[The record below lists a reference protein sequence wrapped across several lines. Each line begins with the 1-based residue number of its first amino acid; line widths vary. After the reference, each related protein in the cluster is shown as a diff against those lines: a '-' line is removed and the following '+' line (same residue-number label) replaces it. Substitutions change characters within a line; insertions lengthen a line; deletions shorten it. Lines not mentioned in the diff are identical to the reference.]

1 MRGFV
6 KNNAMHTAQSVYIH
20 WPFCPY
26 KCSFCPFVAF
36 SGWDRF
42 MFEYHQ
48 ALQSEFKEYKN
59 TLKEKQKIKTLYIG
73 GGTPSTWP
81 VDLLLDTF
89 GTLESMFERQTI
101 SEITLEVN
109 PGTVTVG
116 KVAAWKQVG
125 ITRLSI
131 GVQSLN
137 DGVLQRLGRHQ
148 KADDVRRLINM
159 VAGQF
164 NSLSIDLIVGLPG
177 VTVEQWKQQVEE
189 IMTWPIQH
197 VSVYFLSI
205 HEGTGLY
212 FKLQRGKELL
222 PPDDQVVDLYYW
234 TIEMFKQYGFLQY
247 EVSSFA
253 KTGYESQHN
262 QAYWHRKQYKG
273 FGVGAWSF
281 DGTYRFQNE
290 KQLMR
295 YITAA
300 KDTSVATS
308 YKERISPAQERFEII
323 MLGLRTMQ
331 GVTVKQCM
339 QGLTEEKKQQFF
351 SEVAYLIE
359 QNFLT
364 QVEDVLFLTHK
375 ALSVENEIA
384 VRLAV

>member
-1 MRGFV
+1 
-6 KNNAMHTAQSVYIH
+6 MHTARSVYIH

-42 MFEYHQ
+42 MLEYHQ
-48 ALQSEFKEYKN
+48 ALKQELILYGSDLLQKQ
-59 TLKEKQKIKTLYIG
+59 TLDTLYIG

-81 VDLLLDTF
+81 PDLLLDTF
-89 GTLESMFERQTI
+89 ATLETIFEKQTI

-109 PGTVTVG
+109 PGTVTPE
-116 KVAAWKQVG
+116 KVVAWQQAG

-131 GVQSLN
+131 GVQSL
-137 DGVLQRLGRHQ
+137 DDTVLHRLGRYQ
-148 KADDVRRLINM
+148 KADDVRTLIKL
-159 VAGQF
+159 VSGKF
-164 NSLSIDLIVGLPG
+164 TSLSIDLIVGLPG
-177 VTVEQWKQQVEE
+177 ITPEQWKQQVEE

-197 VSVYFLSI
+197 ISVYFLSI
-205 HEGTGLY
+205 HEGTALY
-212 FKLQRGKELL
+212 FKLQRKKELL

-234 TIEMFKQYGFLQY
+234 TIETFKKYGFLQY

-253 KTGYESQHN
+253 KQGYESLHN
-262 QAYWHRKQYKG
+262 QAYWHRKKYKG

-295 YITAA
+295 YIESGKKKSLA
-300 KDTSVATS
+300 VC
-308 YKERISPAQERFEII
+308 YKERVTLDQERFETI

-331 GVTVKQCM
+331 GVAIHSCIK
-339 QGLTEEKKQQFF
+339 GLTEEKTKKFF
-351 SEVAYLIE
+351 EEVACLLE

-375 ALSVENEIA
+375 ALSLENEIA